1 MTDAAQTSVSQARSV
16 SPWLP
21 FGAGDTAAV
30 RLLCLP
36 HAGAG
41 ASVYRAWGRGLP
53 ASIAACAVQPPGRE
67 KRRSEPP
74 MTSVR
79 EIAEQFAP
87 EIIATVRPPYALFGH
102 STGALCAFELTRHIR
117 YLNGTLPVHLFLA
130 GRRAPRIPMPRTEL
144 AGLPVGELAAV
155 LRRLGGTPEDVLAD
169 PALLAM
175 LQPLLAADFCVNEV
189 YSYRAE
195 PALPIPMTAFAST
208 RDPMARPD
216 DVAGWQDETSDRCST
231 VVLEGSHF
239 AIFDNAAA
247 VLARIAADLER
258 WS

>member
-1 MTDAAQTSVSQARSV
+1 MTSAARTPASQAGSA

-21 FGAGDTAAV
+21 FGAGVDAQV

-53 ASIAACAVQPPGRE
+53 ASIAACPVQPPGRE
-67 KRRSEPP
+67 KRHSQPP
-74 MTSVR
+74 ITSVG
-79 EIAEQFAP
+79 EIAGQLAP
-87 EIIATVRPPYALFGH
+87 EIIAMVRPPYAIFGH
-102 STGALCAFELTRHIR
+102 STGALCAFELSREIR
-117 YLNGTLPVHLFLA
+117 RLDGPLPVHLFLA

-144 AGLPVGELAAV
+144 AGLPVDELAAV
-155 LRRLGGTPEDVLAD
+155 LRRLGGTPEDVLANPD
-169 PALLAM
+169 LLRL

-195 PALPIPMTAFAST
+195 PRLPVPITTFAST
-208 RDPMARPD
+208 RDPMADPD
-216 DVAGWQDETSDRCST
+216 DVAGWQDETSAQYRPL
-231 VVLEGSHF
+231 VLDGSHF
-239 AIFDNAAA
+239 AIFDHAAT
-247 VLARIAADLER
+247 VLGEIAADLAR